1 MRKSPYRLAW
11 IASLL
16 AGISSGAGAVRSVLK
31 ADLTGGIISGAAAVL
46 FLIGALGFYVYSKS

>member
-1 MRKSPYRLAW
+1 MKNNSYRLAW

-16 AGISSGAGAVRSVLK
+16 AGIFSGVGAARSILK
-31 ADLTGGIISGAAAVL
+31 SDFTGGVISGAAALL